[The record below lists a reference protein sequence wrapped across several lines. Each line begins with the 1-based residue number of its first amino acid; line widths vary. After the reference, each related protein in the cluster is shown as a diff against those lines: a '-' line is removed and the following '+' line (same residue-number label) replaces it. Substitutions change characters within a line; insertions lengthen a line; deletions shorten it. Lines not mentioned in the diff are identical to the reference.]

1 MPARVIAL
9 LSSSVQPSASFA
21 CSACHL
27 YSHPVFLNGSANKF
41 FECVRDAIVSAVSR
55 QGTDSDKFELRIPS
69 NGNKMTRCFNVL
81 AVYDK
86 VDDATKIGTSGAQ
99 HTTVNHVTY
108 IILKSIDACFAVC
121 RMIIAILTTKDA

>member
-1 MPARVIAL
+1 M
-9 LSSSVQPSASFA
+9 
-21 CSACHL
+21 
-27 YSHPVFLNGSANKF
+27 
-41 FECVRDAIVSAVSR
+41 RDAIVSAVSR

-99 HTTVNHVTY
+99 HTTVNHVTC
-108 IILKSIDACFAVC
+108 ITLKSIDACFAVC
-121 RMIIAILTTKDA
+121 RMMIAILTTKDAWDAAWQARKLKRKSSNEHKRKAPGMCEP